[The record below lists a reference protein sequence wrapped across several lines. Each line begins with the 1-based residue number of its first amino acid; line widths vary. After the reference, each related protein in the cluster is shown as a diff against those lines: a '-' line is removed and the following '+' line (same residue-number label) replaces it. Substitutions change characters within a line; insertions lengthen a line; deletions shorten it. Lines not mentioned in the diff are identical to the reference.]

1 MIPAPFLVLTATVC
15 TQSGQAFGKHLFDR
29 LDPLGVLGL
38 RLGIAAV
45 VVVVAFRPHRM
56 PRTASQIA
64 TVVGLGV
71 AIAGMNLI
79 YPALQ
84 YLPLGVASTI
94 QLLGPLTVAV
104 AGLRSARDLA
114 VVALVACGL
123 WLIRDPASGQLHW
136 LGFLLAGM
144 SATAMAAYLL
154 LSRALAATLGHSALA
169 IALPVAAC
177 LGLPAG
183 VASNGAAVF
192 QPQIL
197 ALGAAVAILSAVI
210 PYSLE
215 MAALKHVPAGT
226 AGILLSLE
234 PVVAALA
241 GLLVLDETL
250 SAPQWFAITCICAAT
265 VVAVGSSGP
274 GGETARG
281 AGYRAPGG
289 ASDRKFRFRG
299 RRWGDDPGEF
309 TASGSGSRRR
319 RCTVWISRGGSAFRS
334 SPAPRRR
341 DGAGSGRPAPDR
353 DRA

>member
-1 MIPAPFLVLTATVC
+1 MHPVRT
-15 TQSGQAFGKHLFDR
+15 GFGKHLFDR

-45 VVVVAFRPHRM
+45 VVVVVFRPRRM

-64 TVVGLGV
+64 AVVGLGL

-104 AGLRSARDLA
+104 AGSRSARDLA

-123 WLIRDPASGQLHW
+123 WFIRDPASGQLHW

-154 LSRALAATLGHSALA
+154 LSRALAATPGHSALA

-197 ALGAAVAILSAVI
+197 ALGAAVAILSA
-210 PYSLE
+210 
-215 MAALKHVPAGT
+215 
-226 AGILLSLE
+226 
-234 PVVAALA
+234 
-241 GLLVLDETL
+241 
-250 SAPQWFAITCICAAT
+250 
-265 VVAVGSSGP
+265 
-274 GGETARG
+274 
-281 AGYRAPGG
+281 
-289 ASDRKFRFRG
+289 
-299 RRWGDDPGEF
+299 
-309 TASGSGSRRR
+309 
-319 RCTVWISRGGSAFRS
+319 
-334 SPAPRRR
+334 
-341 DGAGSGRPAPDR
+341 
-353 DRA
+353 